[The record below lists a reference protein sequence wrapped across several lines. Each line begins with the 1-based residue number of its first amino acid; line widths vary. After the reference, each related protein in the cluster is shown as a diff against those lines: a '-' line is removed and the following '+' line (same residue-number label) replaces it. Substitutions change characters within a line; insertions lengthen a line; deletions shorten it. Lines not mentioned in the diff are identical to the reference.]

1 MTDAARADISLDQGA
16 DFTLQMTWTDSNGN
30 PYEVIHPIRMQA
42 RARTKQ
48 LTLDLYSYPDGAE
61 IPEGIAP
68 TITYSSTSGVIQVVV
83 PASQTA
89 TIPAG
94 MYDYDMFVSYRT
106 AVYDLVSG
114 AESLTTRKMKL
125 MAGTLEVE
133 GRVTLDD

>member
-1 MTDAARADISLDQGA
+1 VTDAARADISLDQGA
-16 DFTLQMTWTDSNGN
+16 DFTLQMTWTDSSGN

-48 LTLDLYSYPDGAE
+48 LTLDLFSYPDGAE

-94 MYDYDMFVSYRT
+94 VYDYDMFVSYKT
-106 AVYDLVSG
+106 SIYDLVTG
-114 AESLTTRKMKL
+114 VEALTTRKMKL
-125 MAGTLEVE
+125 LAGTLEVE

>member
-1 MTDAARADISLDQGA
+1 MTDAANVDLSLDQGA
-16 DFTLQMTWTDSNGN
+16 DFTLQINWTDSNGN

-48 LTLDLYSYPDGAE
+48 LTLDLFSYGE
-61 IPEGIAP
+61 GETIPEGISP

-83 PASQTA
+83 PASHTA

-106 AVYDLVSG
+106 SIYDLTTG
-114 AESLTTRKMKL
+114 DESLTTRKMKL
-125 MAGTLEVE
+125 LAGLLEVE
-133 GRVTLDD
+133 GRVTLD